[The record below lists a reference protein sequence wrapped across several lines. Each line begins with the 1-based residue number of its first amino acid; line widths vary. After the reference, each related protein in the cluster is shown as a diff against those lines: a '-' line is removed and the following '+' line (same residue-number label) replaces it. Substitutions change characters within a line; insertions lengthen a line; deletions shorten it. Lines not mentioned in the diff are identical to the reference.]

1 MQFDSSELA
10 IANPVKTYDW
20 LPREQS
26 DLDYGFF
33 YLDKDDGKY
42 KAIDLKAGEEGSLVG
57 ATVAGIV
64 NRSGKIC
71 DVYKRVK
78 AYERAENENMMEL
91 YS

>member
-1 MQFDSSELA
+1 MQFDASELA

-20 LPREQS
+20 LPGEQS
-26 DLDYGFF
+26 DPDYGFF

-42 KAIDLKAGEEGSLVG
+42 KAIDLKVGEERSLVG
-57 ATVAGIV
+57 VTVAGIV
-64 NRSGKIC
+64 NSSGKIC

-78 AYERAENENMMEL
+78 AYGRAENENIMEL